1 MNKVQEFKKIVD
13 QMADTYAKKN
23 ENYGDSFGDTY
34 EKLGAVSGLVRLY
47 DKLNRAT
54 SLVNGGNNHYE
65 SLEDTFIDMACYAIM
80 NVIELRKQ
88 KEQEC
93 SSGNEART
101 PESDNREG
109 HFDEVK
115 RVWESGDK
123 YSPVVPFEKFCDQYG
138 LVYSTPCHECGRQ
151 FIAGGC
157 DGCQYNI
164 VLTNNCSCTSG
175 GTK

>member
-1 MNKVQEFKKIVD
+1 MNKVQEFKKIAD

-80 NVIELRKQ
+80 NVIELRNQ

-93 SSGNEART
+93 SSEIKVNDKHSVSPIAHR
-101 PESDNREG
+101 SY
-109 HFDEVK
+109 
-115 RVWESGDK
+115 GD
-123 YSPVVPFEKFCDQYG
+123 G
-138 LVYSTPCHECGRQ
+138 LVYSSPCHECGRQ
-151 FIAGGC
+151 WIAGAC
-157 DGCQYNI
+157 DGCPYNI
-164 VLTNNCSCTSG
+164 ILTNNCSCTSG

>member
-1 MNKVQEFKKIVD
+1 VKILNKVQEFKKIAD

-54 SLVNGGNNHYE
+54 SLVNGGENHYE

-88 KEQEC
+88 KEQDDSEK
-93 SSGNEART
+93 SLSPTDNFRDVKEYYIGDYPINYGNT
-101 PESDNREG
+101 G
-109 HFDEVK
+109 
-115 RVWESGDK
+115 
-123 YSPVVPFEKFCDQYG
+123 G
-138 LVYSTPCHECGRQ
+138 LVYSSPCSECSRR
-151 FIAGGC
+151 FIVGAC
-157 DGCQYNI
+157 DGCQYNVI
-164 VLTNNCSCTSG
+164 LTNNCSCTSG